1 MRGTKSHTTLEEK
14 KITVQNSIFYKAF
27 FASDVSYF
35 HHTRVAG
42 EKKRRRL
49 DVNALSR
56 QDSELLIYN
65 KTTEKFR
72 KETASNVIVC

>member
-1 MRGTKSHTTLEEK
+1 MSPIFTTL
-14 KITVQNSIFYKAF
+14 ALL
-27 FASDVSYF
+27 
-35 HHTRVAG
+35 G
-42 EKKRRRL
+42 EKERRRL